1 MSQALPAVLLL
12 DDEIR
17 SVESMA
23 RILSEEFEVF
33 IATQAEQALHILQ
46 EQHIQVILADQRM
59 PTMTGVE
66 FLIQVRQRYPDIV
79 RMIISGYTDPEDIIE
94 GINAAGIYQYI
105 SKPWHPDS
113 LLLTVRNA
121 ARLFQLQRDNEIL
134 SLELKLSEQHLLER
148 TRVQRKRLKASFH
161 LDNIVRAPDSGLNQA
176 LALVE
181 RVAPYDIAVLITG
194 ESGTGKELFA
204 RAVHYNSSRA
214 DKPFI
219 VENCGALPDTLL
231 ESELFG
237 HKRGAFTGAIAD
249 HIGLFEQ
256 AHNGTL
262 FLDEIGETSPAFQVK
277 LLRVLQDGS
286 FRPVGSN
293 QRRYANVRIIAATNR
308 NLLEMVR
315 AGRFREDLYYRLAGL
330 VIELPPLRA
339 RRMDIEPLLHYLLK
353 RICQQLQKPIPT
365 VDSALLQCLQ
375 VYDWPGNVREL
386 QNEIQRLVVLTAM
399 GNLSIDALSI
409 PIQHALQLS
418 QALPFDNPLMHDNEG
433 LDLKTTVELLES
445 QIVQAALQKY
455 KGNKSRAAEALGLSR
470 VGLRNKLERYG
481 LDSKPASNLQLS
493 KGIET

>member
-1 MSQALPAVLLL
+1 MSQSLPAVLLL

-33 IATQAEQALHILQ
+33 IATQAEQALSILQ
-46 EQHIQVILADQRM
+46 EQHIHVILADQRM
-59 PTMTGVE
+59 PSMSGVE

-94 GINAAGIYQYI
+94 GINSAGIYQYI
-105 SKPWHPDS
+105 PKPWHPDS

-148 TRVQRKRLKASFH
+148 TQHQRKRLKSSFH
-161 LDNIVRAPDSGLNQA
+161 LDNIIRAADSGLNQA

-181 RVAPYDIAVLITG
+181 RVAPYDISVLISG

-204 RAVHYNSSRA
+204 RAVHYNSTRA

-330 VIELPPLRA
+330 VIELPPLRT
-339 RRMDIEPLLHYLLK
+339 RQMDIEPLLYYLLK
-353 RICQQLQKPIPT
+353 RTCQQLQKPMPT
-365 VDSALLQCLQ
+365 IAATLLQCLQ
-375 VYDWPGNVREL
+375 AYTWPGNVREL
-386 QNEIQRLVVLTAM
+386 QNEIQRLVVLNTKAV
-399 GNLSIDALSI
+399 LSAEFLS
-409 PIQHALQLS
+409 PAIQQALQLMQPLLTA
-418 QALPFDNPLMHDNEG
+418 QAILNENATS
-433 LDLKTTVELLES
+433 DLKVTIELLES
-445 QIVQAALQKY
+445 QMVQAALQKH
-455 KGNKSRAAEALGLSR
+455 KGNKSRAAEELGLSR

-481 LDSKPASNLQLS
+481 LENN
-493 KGIET
+493 

>member
-1 MSQALPAVLLL
+1 MSQSLPAVLLL

-23 RILSEEFEVF
+23 RILSEEFDVF
-33 IATQAEQALHILQ
+33 IATQAEQALSILQ
-46 EQHIQVILADQRM
+46 EQHIHVILADQRM
-59 PTMTGVE
+59 PSMSGVE

-94 GINAAGIYQYI
+94 GINSAGIYQYI
-105 SKPWHPDS
+105 PKPWHPDS

-148 TRVQRKRLKASFH
+148 TQHQRKRLKSSFH
-161 LDNIVRAPDSGLNQA
+161 LDNIIRAADSGLNQA

-181 RVAPYDIAVLITG
+181 RVAPYDISVLISG

-204 RAVHYNSSRA
+204 RAVHYNSARA

-330 VIELPPLRA
+330 VIELPPLRT
-339 RRMDIEPLLHYLLK
+339 RQMDIEPLLYYLLK
-353 RICQQLQKPIPT
+353 RTCQQLQKPMPT
-365 VDSALLQCLQ
+365 VETTLLQCLQ
-375 VYDWPGNVREL
+375 AYTWPGNVREL
-386 QNEIQRLVVLTAM
+386 QNEIQRLVVLNTKAV
-399 GNLSIDALSI
+399 LSAEFLS
-409 PIQHALQLS
+409 PAIQQALQLMQPLLTA
-418 QALPFDNPLMHDNEG
+418 QAILNENATS
-433 LDLKTTVELLES
+433 DLKVTIELLES
-445 QIVQAALQKY
+445 QMVQAALQKH
-455 KGNKSRAAEALGLSR
+455 KGNKSRAAEELGLSR

-481 LDSKPASNLQLS
+481 LENN
-493 KGIET
+493 

>member
-1 MSQALPAVLLL
+1 MSQSLPAVLLL

-23 RILSEEFEVF
+23 RILSEEFDVF
-33 IATQAEQALHILQ
+33 IATQAEQALSILQ
-46 EQHIQVILADQRM
+46 EQHIHVILADQRM
-59 PTMTGVE
+59 PNMSGVE

-94 GINAAGIYQYI
+94 GINFAGIYQYI
-105 SKPWHPDS
+105 PKPWHPDS

-148 TRVQRKRLKASFH
+148 TQHQRKRLKSSFH
-161 LDNIVRAPDSGLNQA
+161 LDNIIRAADSGLNQA

-181 RVAPYDIAVLITG
+181 RVAPYDISVLISG

-204 RAVHYNSSRA
+204 RAVHYNSARA

-262 FLDEIGETSPAFQVK
+262 FLDEIGETSSAFQVK

-330 VIELPPLRA
+330 VIELPPLRT
-339 RRMDIEPLLHYLLK
+339 RQMDIEPLLYYLLK
-353 RICQQLQKPIPT
+353 RTCQQLQKPMPT
-365 VDSALLQCLQ
+365 IEATLLQCLQ
-375 VYDWPGNVREL
+375 AYTWPGNVREL
-386 QNEIQRLVVLTAM
+386 QNEIQRLVVLNSKAV
-399 GNLSIDALSI
+399 LSAEFLS
-409 PIQHALQLS
+409 PAIQQTLQLMQPLLTT
-418 QALPFDNPLMHDNEG
+418 QAILNENTTS
-433 LDLKTTVELLES
+433 DLKVTIELLES
-445 QIVQAALQKY
+445 QMVQAALQKH
-455 KGNKSRAAEALGLSR
+455 KGNKSRAAEELGLSR

-481 LDSKPASNLQLS
+481 LENN
-493 KGIET
+493 